1 MRQWPRNWK
10 RRSPMTLK
18 TPADGA
24 AAERQAILQFIR
36 RRAKGKGIVATLD
49 YMEIEQWIRE
59 RHTRYRARPG
69 GLGRKPPAK

>member
-1 MRQWPRNWK
+1 
-10 RRSPMTLK
+10 MTLI

-49 YMEIEQWIRE
+49 YMEIEEWIKA
-59 RHTRYRARPG
+59 RHKRCQERPG
-69 GLGRKPPAK
+69 GLGRKPKAK